1 MRRPVL
7 LGGGIALVTAVA
19 GIAVAA
25 SASAGT
31 TTYEAEASVNT
42 LAGGARAVDC
52 DRCSGGRR
60 VTGLGQSGAL
70 TVTGVVAERA
80 GTTRLAVTYTSPRAR
95 TAHISVNGGVA
106 TAVRFPGTR
115 SAGRPGTMRVT
126 VTLKAGDN
134 TIAFGNPAGAAPDV
148 DKIVL
153 TTDGTPPTAVPTATT
168 PGEPGATAT
177 ATPDPSAPVPPAS
190 ATPTVSPSLPPTLPT
205 SPPAS
210 ATPTRPPASSPT
222 ATTPPP
228 TAPPATTPPATT
240 PPASPRPTTPPA
252 SGNAALEAEVLAI
265 VNTERAKA
273 GCPAVTAD
281 DRLTAAARGHSA
293 DMAARDYFSHTTPEG
308 VQFATRITDAGYRW
322 SGAGEN
328 IAKGQRT
335 PAAVMTAWMNSSGHK
350 ANILNCGFK
359 NLGVGVAADATGA
372 LLWTQDFASPR

>member
-7 LGGGIALVTAVA
+7 IGGGIALVTVVA

-42 LAGGARAVDC
+42 FGGGARTVDC
-52 DRCSGGRR
+52 NRCSGGKR
-60 VTGLGQSGAL
+60 VTGLGLLGSL
-70 TVTGVVAERA
+70 TVTGVVAERE

-95 TAHISVNGGVA
+95 TAHVSVNGGVA

-115 SAGRPGTMRVT
+115 SAGRPGTLRVT

-134 TIAFGNPAGAAPDV
+134 TIAFGNPAGAAPDI

-168 PGEPGATAT
+168 PGEPGTTAT
-177 ATPDPSAPVPPAS
+177 ASPGPSAPVPPTGSPTAS
-190 ATPTVSPSLPPTLPT
+190 PAVPPTLPT
-205 SPPAS
+205 SPPATTPPGTTPPG
-210 ATPTRPPASSPT
+210 ATPTITRPPATTPT
-222 ATTPPP
+222 ATTP
-228 TAPPATTPPATT
+228 
-240 PPASPRPTTPPA
+240 PPASPRPTTPPPPPA
-252 SGNAALEAEVLAI
+252 SGNAALEAEVLTI

-281 DRLTAAARGHSA
+281 DRLTTAARAHSA
-293 DMAARDYFSHTTPEG
+293 DMAARNYFSHTTPEG
-308 VQFATRITDAGYRW
+308 VEFATRITDAGYRW

-335 PAAVMTAWMNSSGHK
+335 PQAVMTAWMNSAGHK

-359 NLGVGVAADATGA
+359 NLGVGVAADASGA
-372 LLWTQDFASPR
+372 LVWTQDFASPR